1 MSQPLKESE
10 KATELYAGS
19 RVAAA
24 KQKAA
29 CQIVIRERERERK
42 LGGFE

>member
-10 KATELYAGS
+10 VRRQQNYMQAAG
-19 RVAAA
+19 VAAA

-29 CQIVIRERERERK
+29 CQIVIRERERES
-42 LGGFE
+42 